1 MESPRRRGRGWRGA
15 LGCGTS
21 GGARRGRGR
30 GGCRSTD
37 RPLLEAREGRA
48 CLQLRVRHR
57 LGDAVHERR
66 GRPGRLF
73 RHRRASREHGS
84 EARRADPR
92 CCQRRTRCS
101 TGADRTWHA
110 RSVRHGEARVIV
122 TDRLRPHV
130 FRLPIEKIRA
140 GYKSDIYFART
151 KLILERDGLR
161 DRVTMQVFQKR
172 PDGVIVGTDLTLGM
186 LQGGAGRYRDLAKSE
201 ALFERYLAEERRL
214 YAAWLELPALDW
226 TAYAPIAREVFDIS
240 RELAS
245 LWEPGWRALE
255 VESLYDGE
263 TAERGEPVMRIEGE
277 YAAFAHLET
286 LYLGALSEGTRV
298 ATNTRDVVGAA
309 NGKPVI
315 MFGARH
321 QVHEA
326 QAGSGYA
333 AYVGGAT
340 AVSTDE
346 QGEWWGSTG
355 LGTVPHALI
364 AVYRG
369 DTTVA
374 TLKFDEYIN
383 RAPDAIGHLT
393 AKGTPEGHVNV
404 TSLVDFNNDV
414 VNTLLGVAH
423 ALGARLWG
431 VRVDTS
437 ESLVDRAILRELE
450 EKEGVANTELRG
462 VTPRLVELLRE
473 ALDQSGYRHVRI
485 VASGGFDAQ
494 KIRPFED
501 LRVAVDVYGVGSALV
516 HRVGFDHTADIA
528 RAEGRP
534 RAKVGRRYIASDR
547 LHPVDWPSL
556 VGEPDWARSSS

>member
-1 MESPRRRGRGWRGA
+1 M
-15 LGCGTS
+15 
-21 GGARRGRGR
+21 
-30 GGCRSTD
+30 
-37 RPLLEAREGRA
+37 
-48 CLQLRVRHR
+48 
-57 LGDAVHERR
+57 
-66 GRPGRLF
+66 
-73 RHRRASREHGS
+73 
-84 EARRADPR
+84 
-92 CCQRRTRCS
+92 
-101 TGADRTWHA
+101 
-110 RSVRHGEARVIV
+110 IV

-151 KLILERDGLR
+151 KLILERDGRR

-172 PDGVIVGTDLTLGM
+172 PDAVIVGTDLTLAM
-186 LQGGAGRYRDLAKSE
+186 LHVGAGRYRDRAKSE

-240 RELAS
+240 RELAG
-245 LWEPGWRALE
+245 LWEPAWRDLSVA
-255 VESLYDGE
+255 SLYDGE
-263 TAERGEPVMRIEGE
+263 TAAPYEPVMHIEGE

-298 ATNTRDVVGAA
+298 ATNTRDVVSAA

-364 AVYRG
+364 AVYGG

-383 RAPDAIGHLT
+383 RSPDTIGHLT

-404 TSLVDFNNDV
+404 TSLVDFQNDV
-414 VNTLLGVAH
+414 VNTSLGVAH

-450 EKEGVANTELRG
+450 KKEGVAVGELRG

-473 ALDQSGYRHVRI
+473 ALDRNGYRHVRI
-485 VASGGFDAQ
+485 VASGGFDAP
-494 KIRPFED
+494 KIRRFED
-501 LRVAVDVYGVGSALV
+501 LRVPVDVYGVGSALV
-516 HRVGFDHTADIA
+516 HGSGFDHTADIV
-528 RAEGRP
+528 RVEGRP
-534 RAKVGRRYIASDR
+534 LAKTGRTYVESER
-547 LHPVDWPSL
+547 LHQVDWRSL
-556 VGEPDWARSSS
+556 VSEKDWAHSSS